1 MKLVRFSLDNTAVRF
16 GLVLG
21 DHAVA
26 FDTLMAHSGQQNE
39 SLRDSDAYLQALP
52 HSEAAARALA
62 DWGTA
67 HLHEL
72 PQADKPAL
80 SAVKLHSPVAVRAL
94 FDFGLTPRHLAN
106 SINTLA
112 KYEQD
117 NPQIA
122 GLIEAMRKMLL
133 APKATAT
140 PGVPERLSYYK
151 CNLNAVVGSGE
162 TVSWPVYTSYL
173 DVEPELAV
181 VYGNASQPVAGYCI
195 FNDVSARDIQAPEII
210 GGFCLS
216 KDMAAGNQLGPFLVT
231 ADEAGD
237 VFNQRVTVTVNGVQ
251 RYQGSTS
258 EISHRPE
265 DMVRWLSVI
274 CPLVPG
280 TVMGMGTIPDCTG
293 LDGDDFVEPGAHI
306 AIHFEHLG
314 TLTTTFAAPRGPVL
328 PSRWPARALTAAAAK
343 PATTA

>member
-1 MKLVRFSLDNTAVRF
+1 MKLIRFSVDNTTVRF

-21 DHAVA
+21 DRAVA
-26 FDTLMAHSGQQNE
+26 FDTLMARSGQHSD

-62 DWGTA
+62 DWGTS

-72 PQADKPAL
+72 PPADQPAL
-80 SAVKLHSPVAVRAL
+80 SAVKLHTPVAVRAL

-106 SINTLA
+106 SIDTMA
-112 KYEQD
+112 KYEKD
-117 NPQIA
+117 NPQTTA
-122 GLIEAMRKMLL
+122 LLDALRKMML
-133 APKATAT
+133 APKPAAA

-151 CNLNAVVGSGE
+151 SNLNAVVGSGE
-162 TVSWPVYTSYL
+162 TVPWPVYTAYL
-173 DVEPELAV
+173 DVEPELGV

-216 KDMAAGNQLGPFLVT
+216 KDMAKGNQLGPYLVT

-237 VFNQRVTVTVNGVQ
+237 VFNQRVTVRVNGVE
-251 RYQGSTS
+251 RYRGSTS

-293 LDGDDFVEPGAHI
+293 MDVDDFIEPGVDI
-306 AIHFEHLG
+306 EIEFDKLGILRTHFAKPQRPL
-314 TLTTTFAAPRGPVL
+314 L
-328 PSRWPARALTAAAAK
+328 PSRWPARAALQPQST
-343 PATTA
+343 

>member
-1 MKLVRFSLDNTAVRF
+1 MKLIRFSFDNMPVRF

-21 DHAVA
+21 EHAVG
-26 FDTLMAHSGQQNE
+26 FDTLMAHSGQHSD

-52 HSEAAARALA
+52 QSETLARALA
-62 DWGTA
+62 DWGLA

-72 PQADKPAL
+72 ALMDKPAL
-80 SAVKLHSPVAVRAL
+80 SAVKLHTPVAVRAL

-106 SINTLA
+106 SIDTMA
-112 KYEQD
+112 KYEKD
-117 NPQIA
+117 NPQTTA
-122 GLIEAMRKMLL
+122 LLDALRKMLQ
-133 APKATAT
+133 APKAAAV

-151 CNLNAVVGSGE
+151 SNLNAVVGSGE
-162 TVSWPVYTSYL
+162 TVPWPVYTSYL
-173 DVEPELAV
+173 DVEPELGV

-216 KDMAAGNQLGPFLVT
+216 KDMASGNQLGPYLVT

-237 VFNQRVTVTVNGVQ
+237 VFNQRVTVTVNGKE
-251 RYQGSTS
+251 RYRGSTS

-293 LDGDDFVEPGAHI
+293 MDVDDFIEPGAQI
-306 AIHFEHLG
+306 AIHFERLG
-314 TLTTTFAAPRGPVL
+314 TLTTTFEAPRRPVL
-328 PSRWPARALTAAAAK
+328 PSRWPARDLSGHATAAA
-343 PATTA
+343 